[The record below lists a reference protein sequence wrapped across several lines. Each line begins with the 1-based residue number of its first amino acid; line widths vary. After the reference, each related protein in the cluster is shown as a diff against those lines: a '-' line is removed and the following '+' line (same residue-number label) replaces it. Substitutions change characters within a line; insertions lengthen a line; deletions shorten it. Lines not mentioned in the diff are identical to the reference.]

1 MLWKRGAVA
10 GFTMTLLVACSGS
23 NESPGGTAS
32 ATTGG
37 QGGSATGAGGQSG
50 ASTVAAGGGGSGGD
64 TGTGGSAGG
73 AADAGP
79 DGADAAGPSEAG
91 VVCPT
96 TILTSPAG
104 VAFTQTADGEAMG
117 LQLVS
122 SDIVAS
128 ASDARFLD
136 WNAEVVNCSSR
147 VICSPSAKATFKDA
161 GGASRADFSY
171 SVSASVYDTKIGIP
185 TKCLAPGEHGYVNAI
200 KNLPSAIMLSSL
212 TAADVVFTAYASP
225 DAVPAK
231 DPPKILT
238 AEVVQG
244 GLGTSRVEGQVQ
256 VGAAPLSSITMY
268 VWVKD
273 PQGLILDQLLA
284 NGSAQDADAIWKYS
298 AGIFDG
304 TVMQFAQTLDFR
316 KVTTPSALPERPEQA
331 EMRRFEAARLA
342 TQLERDSVR

>member
-1 MLWKRGAVA
+1 
-10 GFTMTLLVACSGS
+10 MTLLVACSGS
-23 NESPGGTAS
+23 NDSPGTGP
-32 ATTGG
+32 TTGG
-37 QGGSATGAGGQSG
+37 QGGSGAGAGGQSG
-50 ASTVAAGGGGSGGD
+50 ASTVAAGGGGTGGGTGGD
-64 TGTGGSAGG
+64 MGTGGSAGG
-73 AADAGP
+73 GDAGP
-79 DGADAAGPSEAG
+79 DGTGGAGPSEAG
-91 VVCPT
+91 VACPM

-104 VAFTQTADGEAMG
+104 VTFTQTADGEAMG
-117 LQLVS
+117 LKLVS

-136 WNAEVVNCSSR
+136 WNAEVVNCSSK
-147 VICSPSAKATFKDA
+147 VICSPSAKVTFRDA
-161 GGASRADFSY
+161 GGAARADFSY
-171 SVSASVYDTKIGIP
+171 SLSASVYDTKIGIP

-200 KNLPSAIMLSSL
+200 QNLPSAIMLSSL

-225 DAVPAK
+225 DAVLAK

-238 AEVVQG
+238 ADVVQG

-256 VGAAPLSSITMY
+256 VGAAALSSITMY

-273 PQGLILDQLLA
+273 SQGLILDQLLG
-284 NGSAQDADAIWKYS
+284 NGSAQDANAVWKYS

-304 TVMQFAQTLDFR
+304 TVMKFEQTLDFR